1 VLFTTATFICLFL
14 PITLLGFFGIG
25 RFSHAGAALWLF
37 VASVFFYGYWMPEF
51 TLLLLGS
58 IVANF
63 LVSSKIARLVDAQAK
78 AQINRTLT
86 PINSLTW
93 RLLHNSNL

>member
-14 PITLLGFFGIG
+14 PVVLAGFFGIA
-25 RFSHAGAALWLF
+25 RFSHAAAALWLF

-58 IVANF
+58 VICNF
-63 LVSSKIARLVDAQAK
+63 LVGSRISRLVDAGNASRRSQSKHWLVLGVVA
-78 AQINRTLT
+78 NLV
-86 PINSLTW
+86 
-93 RLLHNSNL
+93 LLG